1 VATARH
7 IRILC
12 GEKELDGYALYK
24 GLHELSQHTGVEHPS
39 AHLLSQA
46 TFRSASS
53 LAYNSWPRVSV
64 GSYSLGELL
73 DLYHEY
79 GATKRHDKIY
89 ALLGMSN
96 DVTEVGLKPD
106 YSVPWAEILRHVI
119 QYLLSKSIHIK
130 VWQSQAI
137 VTIHGQLSIIG
148 SLTERIDVLGD
159 GKRRVGVRQFYD
171 GKTIDVDLS
180 ASAKRPCAGDVLCL
194 FQNARR
200 ASILRPCSDHFLI
213 IAINVSLSDHDYPQD
228 MIKCHD
234 IISMWD
240 WETPRQE
247 LSDVTQQHT
256 IPRLL
261 DLTESV
267 DAREKCAR
275 IIGVATILCDLQ
287 QYAET
292 LERLDIMTEDEALLI
307 CLEDVQVEKLMRMQI
322 ICRVRFLQESGA
334 RRLLLLTGRLKP
346 YGRLYQGG
354 LCAVVDKL
362 SADEKDYWGFWKKME
377 ELVGLLE
384 VRQDEIT
391 DGKLLEM
398 AAYPYHEAI
407 SFLLRERSALF
418 HFPATAL
425 FTILASMFNPTQL
438 YVWLKQL
445 LVHKHEIE
453 KLDLERILELTAGL
467 VSGAGAIVRYVLA
480 PSHYNFEVTLPTE
493 LTLWGHTKDSILRLF
508 SFQRGEGIHVTDT
521 MREAA
526 AGSATQA
533 LKNLVGLIYGPQI
546 QLTEDMLR
554 SAAMYGEV
562 PLMEGLLTQAHQ
574 SQYLQIT
581 DKILTAATLN
591 RRNGHEIISFLVDS
605 GRIELSFAESYL
617 ERMRGFWLS

>member
-1 VATARH
+1 MATARH

-24 GLHELSQHTGVEHPS
+24 GLHQLSKHTGVEHPS

-64 GSYSLGELL
+64 GNYSLGELL

-89 ALLGMSN
+89 ALLGMST
-96 DVTEVGLKPD
+96 DVTKVGLKPD
-106 YSVPWAEILRHVI
+106 YSVPWLEIFRHVI
-119 QYLLSKSIHIK
+119 QYLLSKSIHIR
-130 VWQSQAI
+130 VWQNKAI
-137 VTIHGQLSIIG
+137 ATIHGQLSIIG
-148 SLTERIDVLGD
+148 SLTERMEILRD
-159 GKRRVGVRQFYD
+159 GKRRVGVRQFCD
-171 GKTIDVDLS
+171 GTIIDVDLS
-180 ASAKRPCAGDVLCL
+180 ASAKQPCADDVLCL
-194 FQNARR
+194 FQKARR

-213 IAINVSLSDHDYPQD
+213 IAINVSLRDHDCPRD

-247 LSDVTQQHT
+247 LSDVPQQRT

-261 DLTESV
+261 GLMKSV

-287 QYAET
+287 QYAKT
-292 LERLDIMTEDEALLI
+292 LESLDIITGDEALLR
-307 CLEDVQVEKLMRMQI
+307 CLEDVQVEELMRMQI
-322 ICRVRFLQESGA
+322 ICHVRLRQRRGA
-334 RRLLLLTGRLKP
+334 RRLLLTGRLKP
-346 YGRLYQGG
+346 YQGG
-354 LCAVVDKL
+354 LCAVIDKL
-362 SADEKDYWGFWKKME
+362 SVDETDYRRFWSKME
-377 ELVGLLE
+377 KLVGLLE
-384 VRQDEIT
+384 VRKDEIT
-391 DGKLLEM
+391 DKKLLEM

-407 SFLLRERSALF
+407 SYLLRKRSALF
-418 HFPATAL
+418 HFPETAL
-425 FTILASMFNPTQL
+425 FTILASMFNRAQL

-445 LVHKHEIE
+445 LVQKHETE
-453 KLDLERILELTAGL
+453 KLNLERILELTAGL
-467 VSGAGAIVRYVLA
+467 VSGAGAMVRYILA
-480 PSHYNFEVTLPTE
+480 PSHYNFKVTLPTE
-493 LTLWGHTKDSILRLF
+493 LPLWGHEKDSILRLF
-508 SFQRGEGIHVTDT
+508 SCQQEEGIHVTDT

-533 LKNLVGLIYGPQI
+533 LNNLVDLICGPQI

-554 SAAMYGEV
+554 FAASYGEV
-562 PLMEGLLTQAHQ
+562 PLMEGLLTPAHQ

-591 RRNGHEIISFLVDS
+591 RRSGYRIIHFLVTT
-605 GRIELSFAESYL
+605 GTIEFSFAESYL
-617 ERMRGFWLS
+617 QSCFQIALEHRFS